1 MGYRSD
7 VHAVFYTANKES
19 FPLLKL
25 FFDENFP
32 KELRESVRVIDDANF
47 EGFYFEE
54 EDVKWYPSYPEVQG
68 FDAFVK
74 HYRQHISEE
83 VAPTASW
90 CYEFICIG
98 EDDNDIE
105 RTTDGFDVQ
114 FVLGLNRSVECG
126 VKLKPKED

>member
-32 KELRESVRVIDDANF
+32 RGLRESVRVIDDSDF

-54 EDVKWYPSYPEVQG
+54 QDVKWYPSYPEVQG

-74 HYRQHISEE
+74 HYCQHISEE

-90 CYEFICIG
+90 CYEFLRIG
-98 EDDNDIE
+98 EEDDDIE
-105 RTTDGFDVQ
+105 RVTDGLEVQ
-114 FVLGLNRSVECG
+114 WVLGLNRSVECG
-126 VKLKPKED
+126 VKLKPEED